1 MSLMIGMQLLVY
13 LLVCGGVATWVTKRP
28 KVQLLV
34 CLLLLLMWNE
44 LLAFLWQLF
53 ADTNM
58 DLRFLILSTEFF
70 FIPSFALVSEL
81 WGVIDG
87 LKTKRWEL
95 LGFSVAFIGGYLLLG
110 PDANLEGTWS
120 LRYLLV
126 KGGLLLG
133 VGLRYWWCEQERA
146 KIAADNC

>member
-13 LLVCGGVATWVTKRP
+13 LLVCGGVTTWVTKRP

-34 CLLLLLMWNE
+34 CLLLLMWNE

-70 FIPSFALVSEL
+70 FIPSFS
-81 WGVIDG
+81 
-87 LKTKRWEL
+87 
-95 LGFSVAFIGGYLLLG
+95 
-110 PDANLEGTWS
+110 
-120 LRYLLV
+120 
-126 KGGLLLG
+126 
-133 VGLRYWWCEQERA
+133 
-146 KIAADNC
+146 

>member
-70 FIPSFALVSEL
+70 LFQVLPLSVNS
-81 WGVIDG
+81 GV
-87 LKTKRWEL
+87 
-95 LGFSVAFIGGYLLLG
+95 
-110 PDANLEGTWS
+110 
-120 LRYLLV
+120 
-126 KGGLLLG
+126 
-133 VGLRYWWCEQERA
+133 
-146 KIAADNC
+146 